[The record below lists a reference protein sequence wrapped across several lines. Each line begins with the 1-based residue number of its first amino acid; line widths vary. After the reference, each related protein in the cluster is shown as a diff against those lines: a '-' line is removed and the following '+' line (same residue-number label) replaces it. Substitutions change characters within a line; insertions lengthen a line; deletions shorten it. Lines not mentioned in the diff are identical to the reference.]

1 MTTDM
6 GQFKLEQASGI
17 FAADNGLLKVTANTE
32 QGTLSLAWKNGQTMT
47 GLYAEAR
54 VGGAVV
60 RSSLYSSHAVPDSS
74 VQAIK
79 DGFGEGL
86 RFGFEH
92 AEPGKPVLKQWI
104 RLYTNL
110 PYALI
115 ELEAVDTEEWETNEL
130 TPLASYLND
139 NGVLDFGDSSKEEI
153 RSLFIPFDN
162 DKWVRFGSHANPAS
176 VRSYEITA
184 IYRAQSRRGF
194 VIGSVT
200 HDTWKTAIDVEGT
213 FSEAIGRLRVMSGA
227 SDLQTRDTIP
237 HGSLRGTSIVSSTIL
252 VGAYNDYR
260 EGMEAYGKA
269 NAVVQPALSW
279 SGGVP
284 MGWNSWSAVMAK
296 LDYEVYTHT
305 SDFFAKELQE
315 NGFADQEGSLYV
327 NFDAF
332 SNNLKEGELAD
343 AVRRVKANGQKP
355 GTYYTPFAF
364 WGSDPDTPVEG
375 TDGTVLYREIL
386 LKDAA
391 GKPLPK
397 LDGAFPIDPSHPEA
411 IARILRKLD
420 EVVADGF
427 DYLKMDF
434 LAHGAM
440 EGVHYEPSIRTGIQ
454 AYNYGMAAIAEAL
467 SPERIGRPF
476 LINLSIAPLF
486 PHGYAHSRRVS
497 CDAFGLI
504 SDTEYMLN
512 ALTYGW
518 WISDNL
524 YRFNDPDHIVLFKSY
539 NQESTSLHE
548 GRSRLNSGVIAGT
561 SLLLGDDYRMEEAAA
576 RAKAWMTN
584 REVMALARRGESF
597 RPAEGRSG
605 TGGEDLYS
613 LAGDGGTWVAVFNFD
628 AGSGKSREIDLSRV
642 GIDGSQGLTVRDLWS
657 GESFTLKP
665 GTTEH
670 VVELEPA
677 ESRLLFYI

>member
-1 MTTDM
+1 MTTDI
-6 GQFKLEQASGI
+6 GQFKLEQASGT

-32 QGTLSLAWKNGQTMT
+32 DGTLALAWRDGQTMT

-54 VGGAVV
+54 VGAEIA
-60 RSSLYSSHAVPDSS
+60 RSSYYGSHTVPEAS
-74 VQAIK
+74 VQAIE

-86 RFGFEH
+86 RFSFEH
-92 AEPGKPVLKQWI
+92 TEPGKPVLRQLI
-104 RLYTNL
+104 RLYKDL

-115 ELEAVDTEEWETNEL
+115 ELEAEGEQEWETNEL

-139 NGVLDFGDSSKEEI
+139 DGLLDFGDGSKEEI
-153 RSLFIPFDN
+153 RSLFIPYDN

-176 VRSYEITA
+176 VRSYEVTA
-184 IYRAQSRRGF
+184 IYRAESRRGF

-200 HDTWKTAIDVEGT
+200 HDIWKTSIDVEGT
-213 FSEAIGRLRVMSGA
+213 FSEAIGRLRVLAGA
-227 SDLQTRDTIP
+227 ADLQTRDTVP
-237 HGSLRGTSIVSSTIL
+237 HGSLRGTSIKSPTIF
-252 VGAYNDYR
+252 VGAFADYR
-260 EGMEAYGKA
+260 EGMEAYSGA
-269 NAVVQPALSW
+269 NAVIQPALTW

-284 MGWNSWSAVMAK
+284 VGWNSWSAVMAK
-296 LDYEVYTHT
+296 LDYDVYTHT
-305 SDFFAKELQE
+305 SDFFAKEIQG
-315 NGFADQEGSLYV
+315 NGFADQDGSLYV
-327 NFDAF
+327 NFDAC
-332 SNNLKEGELAD
+332 SHNLKEGEIED

-375 TDGTVLYREIL
+375 TDGAVLYREIL

-411 IARILRKLD
+411 IARIMRNLD
-420 EVVADGF
+420 EVTSMGF
-427 DYLKMDF
+427 EYLKMDF

-440 EGVHYEPSIRTGIQ
+440 EGVHYDPSIRTGIQ

-467 SPERIGRPF
+467 SPERLGRPF

-497 CDAFGLI
+497 CDAFGTI
-504 SDTEYMLN
+504 ADTEYMLN

-524 YRFNDPDHIVLFKSY
+524 YRFNDPDHIVLYKSD
-539 NQESTSLHE
+539 NQRSISEHE
-548 GRSRLNSGVIAGT
+548 GRSRLNSGVISGT
-561 SLLLGDDYRMEEAAA
+561 SLLLGDDYRMEEAAS

-584 REVMALARRGESF
+584 KEVMALAKRGETF

-613 LAGDGGTWVAVFNFD
+613 LAGDGGTYVAVFNFD
-628 AGSGKSREIDLSRV
+628 VEKGKSKSIDLSRV
-642 GIDGSQGLTVRDLWS
+642 GIDWAKALTVRDLWS
-657 GESFTLKP
+657 GESYSLQP
-665 GTTEH
+665 GAAEH
-670 VVELEPA
+670 VLALEPA
-677 ESRLLFYI
+677 ESKLLFYI